1 MDAVLSIGNCNRWLA
16 NHKKVT
22 AIPHPKVIQHYNNGM
37 GDVDLF
43 DQFRAKYR
51 VSFRKLVWYYPI
63 FRFLLNAK
71 VMNSWLYYRKMKQMT
86 QL

>member
-1 MDAVLSIGNCNRWLA
+1 MDAVLSIGNCNSWFA

-51 VSFRKLVWYYPI
+51 VSFRKLVLSNLSIP
-63 FRFLLNAK
+63 AQC
-71 VMNSWLYYRKMKQMT
+71 NSDE
-86 QL
+86 QLAVL